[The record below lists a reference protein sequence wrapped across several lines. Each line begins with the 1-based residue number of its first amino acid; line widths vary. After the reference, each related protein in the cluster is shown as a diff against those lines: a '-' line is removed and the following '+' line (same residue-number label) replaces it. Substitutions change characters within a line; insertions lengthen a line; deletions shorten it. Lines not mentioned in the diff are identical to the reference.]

1 MELLESIVKGKSE
14 AGEVVVNLLTVED
27 EFKDEEQRHFFE
39 QIQSSMLTVGIKFSW
54 SFDNSGSQYARHIV
68 TDTGWKISLDRGL
81 DIYQPYDMN
90 DSFQLSNWMQKH
102 RACKAFEMTYIKI

>member
-1 MELLESIVKGKSE
+1 MELLASIVKGKSE

-81 DIYQPYDMN
+81 DIYQAYDMN
-90 DSFQLSNWMQKH
+90 DSLQLSNWMQKH